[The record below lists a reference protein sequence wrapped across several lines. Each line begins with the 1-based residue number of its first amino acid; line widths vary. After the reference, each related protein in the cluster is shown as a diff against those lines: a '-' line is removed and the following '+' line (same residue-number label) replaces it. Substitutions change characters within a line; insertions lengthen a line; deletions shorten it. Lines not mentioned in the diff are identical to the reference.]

1 MLPYPPP
8 LPPLGAIVRVVVGT
22 LVAAAGLAAIAG
34 PAPFC
39 NVLPLPLVIGG
50 AALALPVLMP
60 ISE

>member
-8 LPPLGAIVRVVVGT
+8 LPSIRAVVRVVVGT
-22 LVAAAGLAAIAG
+22 IVAAAGVACVAA
-34 PAPFC
+34 PAPFHTL
-39 NVLPLPLVIGG
+39 VLPLVVAG